1 MTLLCR
7 YRILGSLRT
16 APDGQQ
22 SLPMTEIEGELT
34 ETTDANGR
42 VAEEDEES
50 VYSDSFECEES
61 L

>member
-1 MTLLCR
+1 
-7 YRILGSLRT
+7 
-16 APDGQQ
+16 
-22 SLPMTEIEGELT
+22 MTEIEGELT